1 MVLPKKL
8 IFLLFIVLL
17 SGCSDLKQDKENSS
31 QELKEYKDVPK
42 VFLCPQDDCEGELF
56 KVINSAKESVHCAF
70 YDLDLERII
79 NILDKK
85 SKNIEVKLVV
95 DDANFD
101 NVKHL
106 KFAIKDS
113 SSGLMHN
120 KFCIIDNKIIL
131 TGSFNPTENGAYK
144 NDNNLVIIESF
155 YLSKNYEDEFN
166 ELWNSEFRKGDN
178 VIYPEFYLNNKK
190 IENYFCPEDNCAYYV
205 AEEIKK
211 AKNNIYFMTFSFT
224 NNRIATAIILKHY
237 QGLDIKGVFEARQVS
252 KYSKFNLLEY
262 QGIDVKRDNNKA
274 NMHHKVFII
283 DNKTVITGSF
293 NPTEGADTRNDENI
307 IIMHDKTMANL
318 FMQEFERVYNQELS
332 VAE

>member
-1 MVLPKKL
+1 MAFTKKL
-8 IFLLFIVLL
+8 ICLLFIILL
-17 SGCSDLKQDKENSS
+17 SGCSNLKPNEEITEP
-31 QELKEYKDVPK
+31 ELKEYKDIPK
-42 VFLCPQDDCEGELF
+42 VFFCPVNDCEGELF

-79 NILDKK
+79 NILDEK
-85 SKNIEVKLVV
+85 SKTMDIKLVV

-101 NVKHL
+101 NVNHL
-106 KFAIKDS
+106 KFAIKDL

-166 ELWNSEFRKGDN
+166 ELWNSEFRKGSN

-211 AKNNIYFMTFSFT
+211 AKNSIYFMTFSFT
-224 NNRIATAIILKHY
+224 NSRIANAIILKHY
-237 QGLDIKGVFEARQVS
+237 QGLDIKGVFEARQIS

-283 DNKTVITGSF
+283 DNETVITGSF
-293 NPTEGADTRNDENI
+293 NPTDGADTRNDENVLI
-307 IIMHDKTMANL
+307 INDKSIARLFLKEFDYLAN
-318 FMQEFERVYNQELS
+318 
-332 VAE
+332 